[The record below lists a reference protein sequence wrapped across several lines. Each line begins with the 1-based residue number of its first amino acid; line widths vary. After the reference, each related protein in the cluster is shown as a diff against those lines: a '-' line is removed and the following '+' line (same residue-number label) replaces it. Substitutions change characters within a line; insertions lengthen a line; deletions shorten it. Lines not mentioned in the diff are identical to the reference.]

1 MTTQI
6 IAISLGPTED
16 KLSREGL
23 HAYFEGCGFVVKDE
37 NLGLLENG
45 KVSFLCS
52 CFEQTNYILFKEAP
66 DQHFPPVIFD
76 YILDLKDD
84 TTIVSLGD
92 EDPERWTSIQTDSE
106 FTLKRFRQEW
116 QKGDETS

>member
-16 KLSREGL
+16 KLKRKAL
-23 HAYFEGCGFVVKDE
+23 YAYFEEYGFTVKDE
-37 NLGLLENG
+37 NLGLLENE
-45 KVSFLCS
+45 KVSFICS
-52 CFEQTNYILFKEAP
+52 CFEKTNYILFKEAP
-66 DQHFPPVIFD
+66 DQLFPSAIFE
-76 YILDLKDD
+76 YILNLKDD

-92 EDPERWTSIQTDSE
+92 EDAERWTSIQTDSE

-116 QKGDETS
+116 LKEDET